1 MMQKVAEAY
10 TDISNEHV
18 IGGFGEIFP
27 IGLSN
32 ICENDDK
39 VDSK

>member
-1 MMQKVAEAY
+1 MMQKFAEAY